1 MRKYKIE
8 SRRRLGCIKNL
19 DITVRG
25 DNFRGVGVANMQCPA
40 IVLEVSAHVVSL
52 SDSDLYLTRR
62 WWLTL

>member
-1 MRKYKIE
+1 
-8 SRRRLGCIKNL
+8 
-19 DITVRG
+19 VRG
-25 DNFRGVGVANMQCPA
+25 DNFRGVGVVNMQRPA